1 MDAKTT
7 KLIYQAMIV
16 PIFTYG
22 SLALFGSTPLHIE
35 SKIEKIEDRV
45 QFIIG
50 NNETIPKAEYIKKKQ
65 LCIFVHK
72 CLHNDD
78 ICCEFKEY
86 FKIRNI
92 SANTRWNGMKID
104 IPRIK
109 LEGARKATYLQGAII
124 FNELPEHTRKEADF
138 RAFKKQLH

>member
-1 MDAKTT
+1 
-7 KLIYQAMIV
+7 MIV

-22 SLALFGSTPLHIE
+22 SLALLGSTPLHIKT
-35 SKIEKIEDRV
+35 KIEKIEDRL
-45 QFIIG
+45 QLIIG
-50 NNETIPKAEYIKKKQ
+50 NNETIPKAEDIKKKQ

-86 FKIRNI
+86 FKIGNI
-92 SANTRWNGMKID
+92 STNTRCTGMKID

-109 LEGARKATYLQGAII
+109 LEAARKAVYFHGAII
-124 FNELPEHTRKEADF
+124 FNKLPKHSRKETDF